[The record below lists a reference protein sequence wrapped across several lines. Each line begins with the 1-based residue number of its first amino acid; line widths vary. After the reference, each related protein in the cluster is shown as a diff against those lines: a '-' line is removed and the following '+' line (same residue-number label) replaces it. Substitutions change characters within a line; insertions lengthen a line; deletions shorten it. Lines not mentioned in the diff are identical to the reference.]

1 MSDDL
6 QQKIS
11 TLEFIEQAVILVRD
25 GKGHGPSDAGYDLV
39 ASLLGTAVLGCSAV
53 TVFQY
58 PMPETG
64 VGLVTRMV
72 AVIAPVIGALMIYKE
87 VIKRGQINKP
97 TWARAISDAL
107 ADYKPIDQG
116 AWITLHK
123 QAVGKAGV
131 DVDAQDSWLNV
142 EMMAARKLLVKP
154 KPTTLIPLPTFAAS
168 NPETT
173 DAASESFPPEPSTQP

>member
-1 MSDDL
+1 M
-6 QQKIS
+6 
-11 TLEFIEQAVILVRD
+11 
-25 GKGHGPSDAGYDLV
+25 
-39 ASLLGTAVLGCSAV
+39 
-53 TVFQY
+53 
-58 PMPETG
+58 
-64 VGLVTRMV
+64 
-72 AVIAPVIGALMIYKE
+72 
-87 VIKRGQINKP
+87 NKP
-97 TWARAISDAL
+97 TWERAISDAL